1 MDGPMS
7 KIPHVPTAAMALT
20 AFLAVTVAAA
30 EPIASGPN
38 RQTAVLGNTQL
49 PIFTYR
55 PTGCADPS
63 LLLVFHGAERN
74 AQDYRDYARGLANRN
89 CLLLVAPL
97 FAQHTFPS
105 WRYQRGGIVDKEGKA
120 RDPRD
125 WTGRLVLDL
134 VEWVR
139 KQEGRPLPYSLIAH
153 SAGGQFL
160 SRLAAFVPTDAGRIV
175 LANAGTYVLPSLAVD
190 APYGLGKIYA
200 GADGEQHLQ
209 RYLQQPVTI
218 YLGAADTD
226 DDKSNNSAE
235 ARAQGASRHA
245 RGLNEFTA
253 GKALAQSRGWPFNWR
268 LVQLP
273 GVGHDGQKMLAA
285 PQASDALTP

>member
-1 MDGPMS
+1 MQN
-7 KIPHVPTAAMALT
+7 IAAGAILA
-20 AFLAVTVAAA
+20 AFLAVTPVVA
-30 EPIASGPN
+30 EPIGTGSG
-38 RQTAVLGNTQL
+38 RQTAVLGSTQI
-49 PIFTYR
+49 PVFTYR
-55 PTGCADPS
+55 PAGCADPS

-74 AQDYRDYARGLANRN
+74 AADYRDYALGLADRN
-89 CLLLVAPL
+89 CMLVMAPL

-105 WRYQRGGIVDKEGKA
+105 WRYQRGGIVDKNGVP
-120 RDPRD
+120 RDPSK

-134 VEWVR
+134 VGWVR

-160 SRLAAFVPTDAGRIV
+160 SRLAAFVPTEARRIV

-190 APYGLGKIYA
+190 APYGLGEVYA

-226 DDKSNNSAE
+226 DDTRNNSPE

-245 RGLNEFTA
+245 RGLNVF
-253 GKALAQSRGWPFNWR
+253 KAAATLAQSRGWPFNWR
-268 LVQLP
+268 LVELP
-273 GVGHDGQKMLAA
+273 GVGHDGQKMLTA
-285 PQASDALTP
+285 PQASDALKP